1 MNIAIF
7 GYSGFIGS
15 HISKEL
21 NKINN
26 VFEISSRNI
35 TYNSSDKDIFDYFDT
50 KLINVDIIINCC
62 ANKKPKNR
70 NDIFINENLSKI
82 IQNYILKKKLNIHL
96 YHLSSI
102 NVLIKERKDKYTL
115 TKINSEKNLNAK
127 CTSIIRLPF
136 IFNYNFGKRG
146 DIEIFY
152 KYLNI
157 KFLPFFPMIY
167 PGNIFRPIEIEKLC
181 KFFSDLVN
189 TNKVSKIYNL
199 MGKETKSLWEI
210 FNHISLSHK
219 KKTFKINTLILRKI
233 LPTSIKNK
241 IFEKSALF
249 SQFLSVDTSKIQ
261 EKEIIYL

>member
-15 HISKEL
+15 HISKKL
-21 NKINN
+21 GKTNN
-26 VFEISSRNI
+26 IITLSARNI
-35 TYNSSDKDIFDYFDT
+35 NLSYSEEEIFKYFEE
-50 KLINVDIIINCC
+50 KLINVDVIINCC
-62 ANKKPKNR
+62 ANTKPKNQ

-82 IQNYILKKKLNIHL
+82 IQNFIIKKKLNTHL

-115 TKINSEKNLNAK
+115 SKINAEKNLDTK
-127 CTSIIRLPF
+127 FTSIIRLPL
-136 IFNYNFGKRG
+136 IVNYNYGKKG

-152 KYLNI
+152 KYLNT
-157 KFLPFFPMIY
+157 KLLPIYPMIY

-181 KFFSDLVN
+181 IFFMSLVKS
-189 TNKVSKIYNL
+189 NKVSKVYNL
-199 MGKETKSLWEI
+199 MGIKKMSLWDI
-210 FNHISLSHK
+210 FNSIALSLN

-233 LPTSIKNK
+233 LPHSIKNK
-241 IFEKSALF
+241 IYEKSSF
-249 SQFLSVDTSKIQ
+249 VGQSLSVDQSIIS

>member
-1 MNIAIF
+1 MNVAIF

-21 NKINN
+21 GKINN
-26 VFEISSRNI
+26 IFKIGVRNI
-35 TYNSSDKDIFDYFDT
+35 TYNTSEKEIFDYFES
-50 KLINVDIIINCC
+50 KLTNINVIINCC
-62 ANKKPKNR
+62 ANTKPKNR

-82 IQNYILKKKLNIHL
+82 IQNYILQKKLNIRL

-127 CTSIIRLPF
+127 CTSIVRLPL
-136 IFNYNFGKRG
+136 IINYNLGKKG

-152 KYLNI
+152 KYLNL
-157 KFLPFFPMIY
+157 KLLPFFPMIY

-181 KFFSDLVN
+181 KFFN
-189 TNKVSKIYNL
+189 EIINFKEVSKIYNL
-199 MGKETKSLWEI
+199 MGKEKKSMWDI
-210 FNHISLSHK
+210 FNHIALSNK

-233 LPTSIKNK
+233 LPNLIKNK
-241 IFEKSALF
+241 VFEKSSLF
-249 SQFLSVDTSKIQ
+249 GQFLSIDQSVIE
-261 EKEIIYL
+261 EKQIIYI